1 MTADRVHPIE
11 IHGYA
16 IVSDDDMI
24 AAADGLT
31 PVSLRNEADWRYY
44 QSAQARSAL
53 IVFGR
58 HSHEFEPNVRG
69 ENRLVIS
76 QGAAG
81 LEKRADAWW
90 WNPAHTS
97 WDIVAKMLP
106 SGGEVAVCGG
116 QGAFDLFLAIG
127 YDAFHMSRAHGVLL
141 PGGRSV
147 FSACKPGV
155 SAEAVLADAGLSVS
169 ETIPLDPEHGVE
181 MKVWRR
187 RARAALADS
196 TPG

>member
-31 PVSLRNEADWRYY
+31 PVSLRNEKDWEYY
-44 QSAQARSAL
+44 QRAQARSAL
-53 IVFGR
+53 VVLAR
-58 HSHEFEPNVRG
+58 RSHEFEPNVRG
-69 ENRLVIS
+69 DSRLVIS
-76 QGAAG
+76 QAAVEA
-81 LEKRADAWW
+81 LEKRADAVW
-90 WNPAHTS
+90 WNPARVG
-97 WDIVAKMLP
+97 WKDVAARILP
-106 SGGEVAVCGG
+106 FGGEVAVCGG

-147 FSACKPGV
+147 FSACEQGV

-181 MKVWRR
+181 MKVWRKT
-187 RARAALADS
+187 AL
-196 TPG
+196 